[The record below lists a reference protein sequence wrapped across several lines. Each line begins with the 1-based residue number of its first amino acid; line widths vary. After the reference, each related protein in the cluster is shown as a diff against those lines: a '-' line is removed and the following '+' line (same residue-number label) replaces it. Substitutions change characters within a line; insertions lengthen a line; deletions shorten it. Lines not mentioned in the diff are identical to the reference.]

1 MHFNFRSLLVAVL
14 ACTSLQ
20 ADAVQ
25 FDLVTPQ
32 NKVTIV
38 YAADDHKLDSI
49 AAHLLARDIQQVSGY
64 LPKVTNSISKAT
76 GNVILIGTLQSALIK
91 GLHLNIKTLQ
101 GRWESYS
108 LQTISRPTKNINQA
122 LIIAGSDVRGAA
134 YGVFN
139 VSERIGV
146 SPWYWWADVAP
157 VQQKK
162 LSISIDQ
169 YLSASP
175 SVKYRGI
182 FINDEDWGLQPWAAK
197 TFEPKTGDI
206 GPKTYTKVFELLLR
220 LKANLIWPA
229 MHPSTKAFYS
239 YPSNIKVASDYEIVV
254 GSSHAEPML
263 RNNVGEWNEKT
274 MGAFNYITNKPK
286 VYDYWESRVKESSVN
301 NAIYSMGMRGVHDSG
316 MEGVKSPKEA
326 VPLLDK
332 IFADQR
338 GLLQKYVNADVA
350 KIPQAFTIYK
360 EVLDVYESG
369 LKVPDDITLVWPDDN
384 YGYIQRLSNAQEQQ
398 RSGGSGVYYHAS
410 YWGRPHDYLW
420 LSTTNPALMREEMM
434 KAYAMQA
441 KNIWVLNVGD
451 IKPCEYNMQLF
462 LDMAYQAEP
471 FKNSAYLQTHLQQW
485 CAGKWGAKNAGTV
498 AGLIKQYYQLA
509 WEHRPEFMGWSQTE
523 PTTKTNY
530 TAYNHFAYGDEA
542 QRRLDQYQALAGKA
556 KSLYTEG
563 TLTNKDAFY
572 ELVYYPIVGSSLMN
586 QKFLYRDKAYLY
598 GKENRL
604 VAQEYAEKSKQAY
617 QDIITETSYY
627 NNQLAGGKWKN
638 IMSMQPRN
646 LPVYQAPELP
656 AIGLKPTAS
665 NWSIMPEGSYPDTLQ
680 ATQQSFAL
688 PAFYPWSAH
697 AKFVDVFLQKDAN
710 IKWKATASQPWVV
723 ISNSEGQLANQNNE
737 RQNRIYVNI
746 NWKLLAQQPA
756 MHTAQ
761 LSISAAGKTYTLDI
775 SADNSKLPVL
785 ANFKGAVENNG
796 RVSIFAGDYQKQQN
810 QGARHWQTDSTLGY
824 AQNALVAMPVGSDII
839 ADTSLTSTAWVAYE
853 FYIINTAAKPQLQVF
868 TLPTHPLNRAYGMH
882 YAVAV
887 DGGAPQVLN
896 FKTEGRSTEW
906 KNNVLSNNAIRKLTL
921 QELPPGKHQLK
932 LYLIDP
938 GVIVDRFL
946 ITLDSDFKP
955 AYSLIPESKL

>member
-1 MHFNFRSLLVAVL
+1 MKLKFCSFLIVILVLMNLQVGAVP
-14 ACTSLQ
+14 
-20 ADAVQ
+20 

-32 NKVTIV
+32 SKVTIV

-64 LPKVTNSISKAT
+64 LPKVINSISKAI
-76 GNVILIGTLQSALIK
+76 GNVIVVGTMQSAMIK
-91 GLHLNIKTLQ
+91 SLHLDTKALQ
-101 GRWESYS
+101 GKWESYL
-108 LQTISRPTKNINQA
+108 LQTIVHPTKSINQA
-122 LIIAGSDVRGAA
+122 LVITGSDVRGTA

-139 VSERIGV
+139 ISERIGV

-169 YLSASP
+169 YLSAPP

-197 TFEPKTGDI
+197 TFEPETGDI
-206 GPKTYTKVFELLLR
+206 GPKTYAKVFELLLR

-239 YPSNIKVASDYEIVV
+239 YPGNIKVAAEYEIVV

-263 RNNVGEWNEKT
+263 RNNVGEWNQKA
-274 MGAFNYITNKPK
+274 MGAFNYITNQPK
-286 VYDYWESRVKESSVN
+286 VYSYWESRVKESSAN

-316 MEGVKSPKEA
+316 MEGVKSPKET
-326 VPLLDK
+326 VPLLEK
-332 IFADQR
+332 IFTDQR
-338 GLLQKYVNADVA
+338 GLLQKYVNPDIKKV
-350 KIPQAFTIYK
+350 PQAFTIYK

-369 LKVPDDITLVWPDDN
+369 LKVPEDITLVWPDDN

-451 IKPCEYNMQLF
+451 IKPCEYNIQLF
-462 LDMAYQAEP
+462 LDMAYWAEP

-485 CAGKWGAKNAGTV
+485 CAGKWGAKNAGAI

-509 WEHRPEFMGWSQTE
+509 WERRPEFMGWSQTE

-542 QRRLDQYQALAGKA
+542 QRRINQYQTLAINA
-556 KSLYTEG
+556 KSLYTNDK
-563 TLTNKDAFY
+563 LANKDAFF

-598 GKENRL
+598 GKQNRL
-604 VAQEYAEKSKQAY
+604 VAQEYADKSKQAY
-617 QDIITETSYY
+617 QDIVTETAYY
-627 NNQLAGGKWKN
+627 SNQLAGGKWKN
-638 IMSMQPRN
+638 IVSMQPRN
-646 LPVYQAPELP
+646 LPVYQAPELS
-656 AIGLKPTAS
+656 AISLKPTADAW
-665 NWSIMPEGSYPDTLQ
+665 NIMPEGSYPDSTQ
-680 ATQQSFAL
+680 ANQQSFAL
-688 PAFYPWSAH
+688 PAFYPWSAQ
-697 AKFVDVFLQKDAN
+697 AKFVDVFLQKDTN
-710 IKWKATASQPWVV
+710 IGWKATASQPWVV
-723 ISNSEGQLANQNNE
+723 LSSSEGRLANQNNQ
-737 RQNRIYVNI
+737 RQSRIYINI
-746 NWKLLAQQPA
+746 KWKLLAQQS
-756 MHTAQ
+756 AQ
-761 LSISAAGKTYTLDI
+761 HSAKLTISADGKTYTVNI
-775 SADNSKLPVL
+775 SADNSKLPALV
-785 ANFKGAVENNG
+785 NFKGAVENDG
-796 RVSIFAGDYQKQQN
+796 MISIFAGDYQKQQN
-810 QGARHWQTDSTLGY
+810 QNIKHWQADTTLGY
-824 AQNALVAMPVGSDII
+824 AQNAVVALPISNNVKT
-839 ADTSLTSTAWVAYE
+839 DTSLKSAAWVAYD
-853 FYIINTAAKPQLQVF
+853 FYTVTKVAKPQLQVF
-868 TLPTHPLNRAYGMH
+868 TLPTHPLNKAYGMR
-882 YAVAV
+882 YAVAI
-887 DGGAPQVLN
+887 DGNAPQVLN

-906 KNNVLSNNAIRKLTL
+906 KNNVLSNSAVRKIN
-921 QELPPGKHQLK
+921 LPSLSLGKHQLK

-946 ITLDSDFKP
+946 ITLDSDYKP
-955 AYSLIPESKL
+955 AYSLIPESKF